1 MHCRHRLAQLE
12 LHKAE
17 LKAAGLQLIA
27 LGLGKPEHAER
38 YCGTL
43 APSLTCFADTTNDS
57 YYAWG
62 LRQGT
67 LAEGLANSLNILR
80 ASAKAA
86 RNGHTQGKSTG
97 DVYMLPGT
105 FIVDTSGLIRYACY
119 SKFAGDDPEIAELI
133 TVAQSLQASAQ

>member
-12 LHKAE
+12 LHKDE

-43 APSLTCFADTTNDS
+43 APSHACFADTTNDA

-67 LAEGLANSLNILR
+67 LTEGLANSINILR

-86 RNGHTQGKSTG
+86 RKGHVQGKSTG
-97 DVYMLPGT
+97 DIHMMPGT
-105 FIVDTSGLIRYACY
+105 FIVDTNGIVQYAYY
-119 SKFAGDDPEIAELI
+119 SKYAGDDPEITDL
-133 TVAQSLQASAQ
+133 VAMVHSLQGGVG

>member
-1 MHCRHRLAQLE
+1 M
-12 LHKAE
+12 
-17 LKAAGLQLIA
+17 IA

-62 LRQGT
+62 LRQGALT
-67 LAEGLANSLNILR
+67 EGLANSINIMR
-80 ASAKAA
+80 ASLKAA

-97 DVYMLPGT
+97 DVQMLPGT
-105 FIVDTSGLIRYACY
+105 FIVDTDGMVRYAYY
-119 SKFAGDDPEIAELI
+119 SKYAGDDPEIAEL
-133 TVAQSLQASAQ
+133 VAATQALHKSA